1 MTRAACSRVVVR
13 VPPPPRL
20 PGWLTGPD
28 DPWLT
33 RRMRDIVAIEAG
45 ERQMLD
51 AASKAIAMFLD
62 AARVALLGETGA
74 HDALTAAGAVVGNN
88 LDVPE
93 PLGGGLGNRDA
104 VGPNALAH
112 GDASYAALTAA
123 PGDETGPRDEQPPDL
138 NAWPEESVW
147 AAAVER
153 FINPVVEALFGENF
167 RAETAKALIKDYPW
181 RQSYLQEVWSR
192 LKLWPVHAWEDLR
205 PEIAEG
211 LAEGEGHREIRARI
225 GRMLGIDAP
234 TRKIE
239 ANINALTKTI
249 ENPDTSPGIRR
260 EARARRAALYR
271 AKDREE
277 SRWWF
282 YAARIART
290 ETLGALNGGTYYGA
304 KAFAE
309 ITGEEKYKQWWC
321 LHPEMVVQARG
332 VTEVARRH
340 HNGDMIH
347 IGTKGGALLM
357 VTPSHPVLTVT
368 GWTLAGE
375 LEPGARLVRM
385 PHGPAGHPIGEI
397 VQACLDRHAE
407 RGDMRTITRA
417 HDEVQVC
424 HADPDLI
431 GPIIPAEHEP
441 LSDLAAHVNE
451 HRLPDAVTANLAV
464 TSVRR
469 ARRSQW
475 GAAAIAVDRLALDEV
490 TSIDR
495 SPYHGPVFDLVTRCG
510 YFSANGLIVHNSTTD
525 DRVRDSHWVAHM
537 QVQPLAEKFKV
548 GGHLLDHPGDPDGPG
563 WEVINCRCSLLTM
576 GKDEADHQRALY
588 EAMRADRTD
597 RQGRL
602 LDEDGRPVVASA
614 GPQEGNMPAKIK
626 MGQVAKRAYEAGV
639 VTAATAAEA
648 VTEPAPGTSLPWR
661 GVLAPLGHVSS
672 DYRRIDPPAG
682 GTLLTRDLPLPLLFQ
697 ESLQPGHGDAVQG
710 MANIRRA
717 WIDTVA
723 AAREMGLIP
732 ESSTLDDD
740 TQLLLGEGNF
750 DAADPEAVK
759 LASKVRDQFLRFVS
773 VDLDKVGEPAF
784 RVYRDGEDV
793 GELELDDDLFFL
805 ECEGL
810 ATNEGLARQFGIHV
824 ENTTVVQCDRPWSV
838 AEHVARQL
846 GYRELFHALR
856 ASAEFRARFGVEIAD
871 GDEIVEVIDEWRLM
885 STTMV
890 SQPAFPEAFI
900 VMVDAAEAEDAQPL
914 AASAAIPSPRLSR
927 DAALVAAANSWAH
940 RTAAYAA
947 ESLHEPPAE
956 FFANPNLTR
965 PTNPTVTEQGRVF
978 GHVHDWT
985 TAHIG
990 YSGRKVRAPQS
1001 KNDYS
1006 FFNLKPVRCADGSNI
1021 RCGSLVISVDPNTP
1035 GHAGLGMNT
1044 NQATDHYDNACK
1056 RVARIRVGRDEFGTW
1071 FSGALVPGVT
1081 PEQVLAIAEL
1091 TCSGDWRE
1099 GELRAALLV
1108 NVPGLPIVEGQDNTE
1123 PTALVAAGMILREE
1137 WGIAELD
1144 PQEPGNETL
1153 VAEVAAA
1160 VVAALDVRDADRAAA
1175 EIAAREEAERTVML
1189 ASLVSRSRS
1198 GGVQLLAE
1206 RVYGRRAARIVSRVD
1221 GARVRQGA

>member
-1 MTRAACSRVVVR
+1 
-13 VPPPPRL
+13 
-20 PGWLTGPD
+20 
-28 DPWLT
+28 
-33 RRMRDIVAIEAG
+33 MRDIVAIEHG

-51 AASKAIAMFLD
+51 AASEAIAMFLD
-62 AARVALLGETGA
+62 AARAAMLGPTGA
-74 HDALTAAGAVVGNN
+74 HDALTAAPDGPQE
-88 LDVPE
+88 PE
-93 PLGGGLGNRDA
+93 QPPEE
-104 VGPNALAH
+104 V
-112 GDASYAALTAA
+112 T
-123 PGDETGPRDEQPPDL
+123 PPDL
-138 NAWPEESVW
+138 NAWPEEGVW

-153 FINPVVEALFGENF
+153 FINPVVEALFSERF

-225 GRMLGIDAP
+225 GRMLRIDAP
-234 TRKIE
+234 SRKIE

-271 AKDREE
+271 AKDRED
-277 SRWWF
+277 SRWWWL
-282 YAARIART
+282 AARIART

-309 ITGEEKYKQWWC
+309 ITGEEKFKQWWC

-357 VTPSHPVLTVT
+357 VTPSHPVLTVA

-397 VQACLDRHAE
+397 VQACMDRHAE
-407 RGDMRTITRA
+407 RGTLRTLTRA
-417 HDEVQVC
+417 HDEVTVC

-431 GPIIPAEHEP
+431 GAIIPGEGQP

-451 HRLPDAVTANLAV
+451 HALPDAVTANLAV
-464 TSVRR
+464 TTARR

-475 GAAAIAVDRLALDEV
+475 GAAAQAVDRLALDEV
-490 TSIDR
+490 TSVDR
-495 SPYHGPVFDLVTRCG
+495 HRYHGPVFDLVTRCG
-510 YFSANGLIVHNSTTD
+510 YFTADGLIVHNSTTD
-525 DRVRDSHWVAHM
+525 DRVRPSHWVAHM
-537 QVQPLAEKFKV
+537 QVQALSDKFKV

-576 GKDEADHQRALY
+576 GKEEADRERKRY
-588 EAMRADRTD
+588 EAMRPHRTD
-597 RQGRL
+597 IKGRL
-602 LDEDGRPVVASA
+602 LDDDGRPVVASA
-614 GPQEGNMPAKIK
+614 QPQEGIMPAKIK
-626 MGQVAKRAYEAGV
+626 MGAVARRIHAAGAP
-639 VTAATAAEA
+639 AATAA
-648 VTEPAPGTSLPWR
+648 TETETTPAPQPGAALPWR

-697 ESLQPGHGDAVQG
+697 EQLRPGHGDAVQG

-717 WIDTVA
+717 WITDVA
-723 AAREMGLIP
+723 DARAMGLIT
-732 ESSTLDDD
+732 ETSTLDDD
-740 TQLLLGEGNF
+740 TQVLVGEGNF

-759 LASKVRDQFLRFVS
+759 LASKVRDAFLRWVS
-773 VDLDKVGEPAF
+773 VDLDKVGEPQF

-793 GELELDDDLFFL
+793 GELELDDDMFFL

-810 ATNEGLARQFGIHV
+810 ASNEGLARQFGIHV
-824 ENTTVVQCDRPWSV
+824 EDDHVVQCDRPWRV

-856 ASAEFRARFGVEIAD
+856 ASADFRARFGVEIAD

-890 SQPAFPEAFI
+890 SQPAFPEAYI
-900 VMVDAAEAEDAQPL
+900 VMVDDAEAVEPI
-914 AASAAIPSPRLSR
+914 AASATVPSPRLPR

-947 ESLHEPPAE
+947 ENLHEPPAE
-956 FFANPNLTR
+956 FFQNPNLTR
-965 PTNPTVTEQGRVF
+965 PTNPTVTAEGRVF

-1001 KNDYS
+1001 RSGYS
-1006 FFNLKPVRCADGSNI
+1006 YFNLKPVRCNDGSNI
-1021 RCGSLVISVDPNTP
+1021 RCGALVIAADPKTP
-1035 GHAGLGMNT
+1035 GHAGLGMST

-1108 NVPGLPIVEGQDNTE
+1108 NVPGLPIVEGEDNTE

-1144 PQEPGNETL
+1144 PAEPGNGTL
-1153 VAEVAAA
+1153 VADVAAA
-1160 VVAALDVRDADRAAA
+1160 VIAALDVREADRAAA
-1175 EIAAREEAERTVML
+1175 EAAAREEAERMVML
-1189 ASLVSRSRS
+1189 ASLVSRSRA
-1198 GGVQLLAE
+1198 GGVAVLAE
-1206 RVYGRRAARIVSRVD
+1206 RVYGRHAARLASRVD